1 MLECEDVDTGDRSS
15 LSGVESASK
24 GVCGVEVPEPPL
36 DERRLNI
43 NSKKAWSAD
52 RHHHRPRCVHMR
64 QKPKT
69 RKRNKEEQ
77 GRDDS
82 LHEIVQ
88 LRNSLE
94 DNTVVPRRMFG
105 KLPEELDSV
114 LELVS

>member
-77 GRDDS
+77 GEMTHCMRS
-82 LHEIVQ
+82 FSCVIRLRIIQLCRVACSGSCLRSSIVFW
-88 LRNSLE
+88 SW
-94 DNTVVPRRMFG
+94 
-105 KLPEELDSV
+105 
-114 LELVS
+114 